1 MSELT
6 QPIQQAERSA
16 VVDVLR
22 GFALGG
28 VIIANLASF
37 VTFGMPGATAEAMT
51 SMTWDKIYEFILTV
65 FIDNKFITL
74 FSLLFGYGFGVI
86 MERVSQKGF
95 DTSIFFSRRMIIL
108 FIAGMLHLF
117 VWWGEVLHFYAFCGI
132 FLFLFRKVSD
142 KALIIWAVLL
152 FFIPV
157 AIARYFQIKLHILA
171 PAERDPILEE
181 YLMLSRSNNLLDI
194 FRGNWITYK
203 YIFIDCLFDI
213 RDFSEVLA
221 KFLLGYYVL
230 RKGYLKDISLHR
242 ESIRQ
247 MLLWSLPIAI
257 LYIGQTIL
265 FILQEIKIDF
275 ISVRLLLNAFVRTGI
290 LALSVTYAC
299 ALILLYNSRP
309 SLKIFSGFRYIGMI
323 SLTNY
328 LTHTLTFILIFNGI
342 GFGLMGKVHLIY
354 TLPLGVMIY
363 ILQAFLSKWWTSR
376 FQYGPA
382 EWIWRQLSYWRRFPI
397 RKRARH

>member
-1 MSELT
+1 MSASI
-6 QPIQQAERSA
+6 QPIQQNERSA
-16 VVDVLR
+16 GVDVLR

-28 VIIANLASF
+28 VVIANLASF
-37 VTFGMPGATAEAMT
+37 VTFGMPGTTAEAMT
-51 SMTWDKIYEFILTV
+51 SMTWDKVYEFVLTV

-86 MERVSQKGF
+86 MERVSQKGI
-95 DTSIFFSRRMIIL
+95 DTSTFFSRRMIIL

-117 VWWGEVLHFYAFCGI
+117 VWWGEVLHFYAICGM
-132 FLFLFRKVSD
+132 FLLLFRRVSD
-142 KALIIWAVLL
+142 RGLIVSAVLL

-157 AIARYFQIKLHILA
+157 AIARYFQIKLNILA

-181 YLMLSRSNNLLDI
+181 YLVLSRSHNLFDI

-230 RKGYLKDISLHR
+230 RKGYLKDISLHQ
-242 ESIRQ
+242 ESIRR
-247 MLLWSLPIAI
+247 MLFWSLPIAI
-257 LYIGQTIL
+257 LYVGQTIL
-265 FILQEIKIDF
+265 FILQEIRVDF
-275 ISVRLLLNAFVRTGI
+275 IPARLLLNAFVRTGI

-299 ALILLYNSRP
+299 SLILLYNRRP

-328 LTHTLTFILIFNGI
+328 LAHTLIFILIFNGV

-354 TLPLGVMIY
+354 TLPMGVVIY
-363 ILQAFLSKWWTSR
+363 VLQAFYSKWWTSR
-376 FQYGPA
+376 FQYGPI
-382 EWIWRQLSYWRRFPI
+382 EWLWRQLSYWKKFPI
-397 RKRARH
+397 RKARVL